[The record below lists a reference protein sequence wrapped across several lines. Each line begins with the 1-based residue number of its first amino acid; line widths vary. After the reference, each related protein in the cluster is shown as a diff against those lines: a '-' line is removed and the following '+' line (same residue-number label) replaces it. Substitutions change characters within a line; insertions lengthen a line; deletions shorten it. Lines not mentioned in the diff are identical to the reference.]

1 MSEREKAFAHARG
14 NMMIHGNGTD
24 KQVMPVATGLSF
36 VVGFFFAFRLF
47 IMLLSV
53 RFLGTDE
60 QVGVEISLGLNFF
73 LLVLVA
79 FQTIGAAAHEKVSML
94 RLPSVRWVLIFLCF
108 SCMSLLW
115 SATASMPAAIVYWC
129 AMAADTGMVVLLL
142 RMGPTKEIAASL
154 MKGYVVGACIIAIL
168 AWLLPAQS
176 DLRLGDEELL
186 GPNQIGYLCA
196 FALFFVQYLMRERL
210 GKWGVAA
217 FVLAVTLLRSLSK
230 TSIIAFLVA
239 ECFLLI
245 RDTSMGRRTKVMLL
259 LAGLTTV
266 VAFSSLLT
274 SYFDIYITAGNSP
287 ETLTGRIGIWTL
299 ILGEAIQR
307 PWIGHGFH
315 AVWNVIPPF
324 GDFEARHAHN
334 ELIQQFYA
342 YGLAGVCM
350 LVGLYGSF
358 YRQVR
363 RLSAPAMRTFWFAL
377 LLFVLV
383 RGLTD
388 TEPFDLSLPLWAMV
402 MISVVIKNDDA
413 KDDTAAVMDFLGPFD
428 IAVTPTA
435 LSSNR

>member
-1 MSEREKAFAHARG
+1 MSIHSSVTEKQRF
-14 NMMIHGNGTD
+14 
-24 KQVMPVATGLSF
+24 VMPAPTEVSF
-36 VVGFFFAFRLF
+36 LVGFFFSFRLF

-53 RFLGTDE
+53 RLLGTDE
-60 QVGVEISLGLNFF
+60 QVGVEISLALNFF

-79 FQTIGAAAHEKVSML
+79 FQTIGAADRENASVL

-108 SCMSLLW
+108 SCISLLW

-129 AMAADTGMVVLLL
+129 AMAADVGMVVLLL
-142 RMGPTKEIAASL
+142 RTGPVKEVATCL
-154 MKGYVVGACIIAIL
+154 MKGYVLGACVIAII

-196 FALFFVQYLMRERL
+196 FALFFVQYLMREKL
-210 GKWGVAA
+210 GKWGLAT
-217 FVLAVTLLRSLSK
+217 FVLSVTLLRSLSK
-230 TSIIAFLVA
+230 TSIIAFLIA
-239 ECFLLI
+239 ESFLLI
-245 RDTSMGRRTKVMLL
+245 KDRSMSRRTKVMLI
-259 LAGLTTV
+259 LASMATV

-274 SYFDIYITAGNSP
+274 SYFDIYTTAGNSS
-287 ETLTGRIGIWTL
+287 ETLTGRIGIWTF
-299 ILGEAIQR
+299 ILGEAIQQ

-334 ELIQQFYA
+334 EVIQQFYA
-342 YGLAGVCM
+342 YGVVGVCM
-350 LVGLYGSF
+350 LGGLYGSF

-363 RLSAPAMRTFWFAL
+363 RLSVPSMRTFWFAL

-388 TEPFDLSLPLWAMV
+388 TEPFDLSLPLWAIV
-402 MISVVIKNDDA
+402 MISILIEDKQTMGD
-413 KDDTAAVMDFLGPFD
+413 KEPLGNLVGQFD
-428 IAVTPTA
+428 RAGASEPLA
-435 LSSNR
+435 SNR

>member
-1 MSEREKAFAHARG
+1 MSIYSSVTEKQRLITPA
-14 NMMIHGNGTD
+14 
-24 KQVMPVATGLSF
+24 ATGLSF
-36 VVGFFFAFRLF
+36 LVGFFFSFRIF

-53 RFLGTDE
+53 RVLGTDE
-60 QVGVEISLGLNFF
+60 QTGVEISLALNFF

-79 FQTIGAAAHEKVSML
+79 FQTIGAADHERASML
-94 RLPSVRWVLIFLCF
+94 RLPSARWVLLFLCF
-108 SCMSLLW
+108 SCISLLW

-129 AMAADTGMVVLLL
+129 AMASDVGMVILLL
-142 RMGPTKEIAASL
+142 RMGPVKEVATSL
-154 MKGYVVGACIIAIL
+154 MKGYVVGACVIAII

-196 FALFFVQYLMRERL
+196 FALFFVQYLMREKL
-210 GKWGVAA
+210 GKWGLAA

-230 TSIIAFLVA
+230 TSIIAFLIA
-239 ECFLLI
+239 ESFLLMK
-245 RDTSMGRRTKVMLL
+245 DTSMRRRTKVMLI
-259 LAGLTTV
+259 LAGIATV

-274 SYFDIYITAGNSP
+274 SYFDVYTNAGNSP
-287 ETLTGRIGIWTL
+287 ETLTGRIGIWTV
-299 ILGEAIQR
+299 ILSEAIQQ

-342 YGLAGVCM
+342 YGIVGICM
-350 LVGLYGSF
+350 LGGLYGSF

-363 RLSAPAMRTFWFAL
+363 RLSSPSMRTFWFAL
-377 LLFVLV
+377 LLFVLI

-388 TEPFDLSLPLWAMV
+388 TEPFDLSLPLWAII
-402 MISVVIKNDDA
+402 MISILIEDRQAIGDKESAGNL
-413 KDDTAAVMDFLGPFD
+413 LGQVNMA
-428 IAVTPTA
+428 ITPEA
-435 LSSNR
+435 LPSSQ

>member
-1 MSEREKAFAHARG
+1 MSIYSMTEKRG
-14 NMMIHGNGTD
+14 LI
-24 KQVMPVATGLSF
+24 MPASTGLSF
-36 VVGFFFAFRLF
+36 LVGFFFSFRLF

-53 RFLGTDE
+53 RLLGTDE
-60 QVGVEISLGLNFF
+60 QAGVEISLALNF
-73 LLVLVA
+73 LLFILVA
-79 FQTIGAAAHEKVSML
+79 FQTIGAADHERTSML
-94 RLPSVRWVLIFLCF
+94 RLASVRWVLIFLCF

-129 AMAADTGMVVLLL
+129 AMAADVGMVMLLL
-142 RMGPTKEIAASL
+142 RMGPVKEVATDL
-154 MKGYVVGACIIAIL
+154 MKGYVMGACVIAII

-196 FALFFVQYLMRERL
+196 FALFFVQYLMREKL
-210 GKWGVAA
+210 GKWGLAT

-230 TSIIAFLVA
+230 TSIIAFLIA
-239 ECFLLI
+239 ESFLLMTD
-245 RDTSMGRRTKVMLL
+245 RSMRRRTKVMLI
-259 LAGLTTV
+259 LAGIVMV
-266 VAFSSLLT
+266 VAFSNLLT
-274 SYFDIYITAGNSP
+274 SYFDIYTNAGNSP
-287 ETLTGRIGIWTL
+287 ETLTGRIGIWTI
-299 ILGEAIQR
+299 ILGEAIQQ

-342 YGLAGVCM
+342 YGLAGICM
-350 LVGLYGSF
+350 LGGLYGSF

-363 RLSAPAMRTFWFAL
+363 SLSAPFMRTFWFSL

-402 MISVVIKNDDA
+402 MISVLMENGQAKGDRESVINL
-413 KDDTAAVMDFLGPFD
+413 VGQFN
-428 IAVTPTA
+428 IAVTPKVLT
-435 LSSNR
+435 SNL

>member
-1 MSEREKAFAHARG
+1 
-14 NMMIHGNGTD
+14 
-24 KQVMPVATGLSF
+24 MPAATGLPF
-36 VVGFFFAFRLF
+36 LVGFFFSFRLF

-53 RFLGTDE
+53 RLFGTDE
-60 QVGVEISLGLNFF
+60 QAGVEVSLTLNFF

-79 FQTIGAAAHEKVSML
+79 FQTIGAADAQRASML
-94 RLPSVRWVLIFLCF
+94 RPPGVRWVLIFLSF

-129 AMAADTGMVVLLL
+129 AMAADVGMVVLLL
-142 RMGPTKEIAASL
+142 RVGPVNEVAASL
-154 MKGYVVGACIIAIL
+154 MKGYVVGACMIAAI

-196 FALFFVQYLMRERL
+196 FALFFAQYLMREKL
-210 GKWGVAA
+210 GKWGLATV
-217 FVLAVTLLRSLSK
+217 VLAVTLLRSLSK
-230 TSIIAFLVA
+230 TSIIAFLIA
-239 ECFLLI
+239 ESFLLI
-245 RDTSMGRRTKVMLL
+245 KDGSMRRRTKVMLI
-259 LAGLTTV
+259 LAGIATV

-274 SYFDIYITAGNSP
+274 SYFDIYTNAGNSP
-287 ETLTGRIGIWTL
+287 ETLTGRIGIWTV
-299 ILGEAIQR
+299 ILSEAIQQ

-342 YGLAGVCM
+342 YGLVGVCM
-350 LVGLYGSF
+350 LGGLYGGF

-363 RLSAPAMRTFWFAL
+363 RLSNPSMRIFWLAL
-377 LLFVLV
+377 LLFVIV

-402 MISVVIKNDDA
+402 MISVLIENGRAKNERAPGFDLV
-413 KDDTAAVMDFLGPFD
+413 KQFNVAVRPEN
-428 IAVTPTA
+428 
-435 LSSNR
+435 LSTNQ